1 MTKQV
6 SPELNARRV
15 DLRITEDLY
24 QTVRILAEKDGIA
37 RADVIRKAISE
48 YVKNRVPK

>member
-1 MTKQV
+1 MTK
-6 SPELNARRV
+6 PEFNTRRV

-24 QTVRILAEKDGIA
+24 QTVRIIAEKEGIA

-48 YVKNRVPK
+48 YVKTRVNK